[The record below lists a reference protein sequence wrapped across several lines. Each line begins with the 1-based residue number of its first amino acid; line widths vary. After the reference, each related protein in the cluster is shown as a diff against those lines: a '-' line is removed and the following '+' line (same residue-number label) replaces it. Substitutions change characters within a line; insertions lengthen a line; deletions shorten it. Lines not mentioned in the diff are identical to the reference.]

1 MSARWL
7 IVLFVLL
14 RPLAG
19 DVSGPSFGTTPRTGI
34 AADRPAPRTR
44 GPPDQLGAPRPAD
57 GCSSDLVRTITA
69 QSQYRFHG
77 TPVGRAS
84 HPDRDP

>member
-1 MSARWL
+1 MSALWL

-19 DVSGPSFGTTPRTGI
+19 DVSGPSFDATPRTGI
-34 AADRPAPRTR
+34 AADRPDSAHAGTTGPTR
-44 GPPDQLGAPRPAD
+44 CATPGRRLQLRPCPHD
-57 GCSSDLVRTITA
+57 HRTIA
-69 QSQYRFHG
+69 VPLSWN
-77 TPVGRAS
+77 PVGRAS